1 MVFQSLTYAP
11 NQYPPLSS
19 TKSSATKEDIKSYT
33 KLHKAL
39 VTNTE
44 LKKEGYDKVII
55 NEEALA
61 KLVSGIVSFQ
71 DVHLGRV
78 SLCIYV
84 VMFLFCLL
92 QYIFL
97 LICLLLTLLLHP
109 TAPPTTHQLYTYQT
123 Y

>member
-1 MVFQSLTYAP
+1 MVFQSLTYAQ

-19 TKSSATKEDIKSYT
+19 TKSSSTTTDDIKSYT

-44 LKKEGYDKVII
+44 LKKEGYDKLII

-61 KLVSGIVSFQ
+61 KLVSGIVGFQ

-78 SLCIYV
+78 SFCICV
-84 VMFLFCLL
+84 F
-92 QYIFL
+92 I
-97 LICLLLTLLLHP
+97 
-109 TAPPTTHQLYTYQT
+109 
-123 Y
+123 